1 MHSPFE
7 RISTILANCS
17 SFILT
22 GIPIL
27 TLGNIILSYFSTE
40 PIVNLS
46 VEAIRHR
53 PGIEDHFMNR
63 NVRLTDFSMNL
74 DADFN
79 SCFHWNMKQLFLY
92 AVISYE
98 NENYSRN
105 EIVIWDRILQKGDS
119 KRISI
124 SGMRNKYPVTDISD
138 NLPGTNAT
146 ISLRWNFVPF
156 VGPLTNG
163 KSKEKKIMIP
173 EVGEPFIE
181 L

>member
-7 RISTILANCS
+7 RISTIFGNCT

-27 TLGNIILSYFSTE
+27 TLGNIIMAYFSRE
-40 PIVNLS
+40 PSVHLS

-53 PGIEDHFMNR
+53 PGVEDHFMNR
-63 NVRLTDFSMNL
+63 NVRLTDLSMNL
-74 DADFN
+74 DADFT

-98 NENYSRN
+98 NDKYSRN
-105 EIVIWDRILQKGDS
+105 EIVIWDRILEKGDS

-124 SGMRNKYPVTDISD
+124 SGMRNKYPVTDITD
-138 NLPGTNAT
+138 DLPGTNAT

-163 KSKEKKIMIP
+163 KSEERPFKIP
-173 EVGEPFIE
+173 EVGEAFIE
-181 L
+181 